1 MEYRNN
7 KIKGY
12 KVDYD
17 LIRREENLSYNE
29 RIDFRVNAL
38 SIERACELFAMA
50 AEDIC
55 PDSHYSDFE
64 CNVWS
69 AFKRVISSE
78 REHKTMP

>member
-38 SIERACELFAMA
+38 SIESMRALCYGCRRHLPRFSLFR
-50 AEDIC
+50 
-55 PDSHYSDFE
+55 F
-64 CNVWS
+64 
-69 AFKRVISSE
+69 RVQCMVGI
-78 REHKTMP
+78 